1 MIVGNIHKNVKR
13 IISWRREDMND
24 LATLRANLVCQLTT
38 MPRESQESS
47 IRAVKEIDKILN

>member
-24 LATLRANLVCQLTT
+24 LATSRANLVCQLTT